1 MQRCSKKHHF
11 LTHNTNKNYGNHEIT
26 GGARDW
32 YGADVFGAVGE
43 KAGSVVHDPSAMH
56 DTIPALSESFTLVLN
71 RDIESCVEMSS
82 ELAVYIA
89 KKYPEQ
95 NVMLIN
101 TYAGMNLMQK
111 TMALGMYHCQMQMP
125 PAFKRFFTRMDDTWF
140 SETASPGM
148 RNVHVLDCPIST
160 CTPWRLEAELGIVPA
175 QILILNSFEF
185 GALSHWHRSVLA
197 EGLLALQQKFGLTV
211 VIFSQEMRS
220 DVRPLS
226 RARGPIGMLSAIA
239 PAVWKVQSVYENMGL
254 GPKGMMRPPNHNHIS
269 PETDRF

>member
-1 MQRCSKKHHF
+1 MEVMKLRAVRGIGMEQIFSEPPEKKREVLF
-11 LTHNTNKNYGNHEIT
+11 TIRGM
-26 GGARDW
+26 
-32 YGADVFGAVGE
+32 GE
-43 KAGSVVHDPSAMH
+43 V
-56 DTIPALSESFTLVLN
+56 IPALSESFTLVLN
-71 RDIESCVEMSS
+71 RDIQSCVEMAS

-101 TYAGMNLMQK
+101 TYAGMDLMQK
-111 TMALGMYHCQMQMP
+111 TMALGMYHSQLQMP
-125 PAFKRFFTRMDDTWF
+125 PAFKRFFTRMDDSWF

-197 EGLLALQQKFGLTV
+197 EGLLALQQKFGLSV

-220 DVRPLS
+220 DVRPMS
-226 RARGPIGMLSAIA
+226 RARGPIGMLSAIS
-239 PAVWKVQSVYENMGL
+239 PAVWKVQSVYDNMGL
-254 GPKGMMRPPNHNHIS
+254 GPNGNMRPLNHKHIYS
-269 PETDRF
+269 ES